1 VPSERTAAQIRDSLA
16 PGERFSDFAYLFD
29 ALLFLRA
36 PYNQD
41 LSLSERIVG
50 RVLCLIFPDKPRKYI
65 KAMQQFRLGF
75 AGVATD
81 PELQAEFSN
90 SIRRAAITLTDPQD
104 VVWRPSVYF
113 GLSQRLRDSKDLLQ
127 WWF

>member
-1 VPSERTAAQIRDSLA
+1 MPSERIAAQIRDSLA
-16 PGERFSDFAYLFD
+16 PGERFADFGYLFD
-29 ALLFLRA
+29 AMTFLRA

-41 LSLSERIVG
+41 LSFSERIVG
-50 RVLCLIFPDKPRKYI
+50 RVMCVIFPDKPDKYI

-90 SIRRAAITLTDPQD
+90 SVRRAAITLRDPLD

-113 GLSQRLRDSKDLLQ
+113 GLSPRLRDSKDLMA

>member
-50 RVLCLIFPDKPRKYI
+50 RVLCLIFPDKPGKYI

>member
-1 VPSERTAAQIRDSLA
+1 MPSERTAAQIRDSLA

-36 PYNQD
+36 PYNRD
-41 LSLSERIVG
+41 LSLSETIVG
-50 RVLCLIFPDKPRKYI
+50 RIVCVIFPDKPGNYV

-81 PELQAEFSN
+81 PEL
-90 SIRRAAITLTDPQD
+90 RADSPIASGA
-104 VVWRPSVYF
+104 RP
-113 GLSQRLRDSKDLLQ
+113 LR
-127 WWF
+127 